1 MWKDKTHLHPRL
13 YACFKDK
20 MLIISIVSFAT
31 HHIQRFW
38 DIGTSIFEK
47 PLLCLIH
54 TIWENL
60 LTQVLSCI
68 SCISCI
74 SSRSHSSSLDCTN
87 RWISAL
93 HILSAAVMLVLS
105 FLKWVLDKP
114 YKLINWFLPIASV
127 PISRRA
133 FKFKHLG
140 SGYRCFPKIPG
151 FYELMPSAQKMHPF
165 LDCLV
170 AAHHSSRH
178 ILWRL

>member
-1 MWKDKTHLHPRL
+1 M
-13 YACFKDK
+13 
-20 MLIISIVSFAT
+20 VSFWRQQASPGM
-31 HHIQRFW
+31 FFSW
-38 DIGTSIFEK
+38 KEK
-47 PLLCLIH
+47 QSREDMKEGRLPEVLIPCRALWGSWVLIH

-170 AAHHSSRH
+170 AAHHRSRH